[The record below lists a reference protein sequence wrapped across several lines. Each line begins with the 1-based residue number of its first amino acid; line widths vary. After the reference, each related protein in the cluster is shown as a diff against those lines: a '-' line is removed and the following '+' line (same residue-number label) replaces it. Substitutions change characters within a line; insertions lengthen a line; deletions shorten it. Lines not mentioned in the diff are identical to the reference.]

1 MSWLNRHSE
10 LVTPQNGHSR
20 DTALSSTSG
29 ASVEP
34 SLPPISPPSDN
45 KKSDTGPGPAEKS
58 PPAPEGA
65 HLLPDQLNAIKQKI
79 HEQLLRELD
88 LDKIQQKRGPELRK
102 AVEGALAV
110 MLLDQDTPISRGE
123 RQRLVREIA
132 DEALGLGPLEPLLD
146 DVTVSEIMV
155 NGPRQVYV
163 ERKGLLSLSD
173 VSFRDE
179 THIMRIIEKIV
190 SPLGRRVDEASPM
203 VDARLPD
210 GSRVN
215 AIIPPL
221 AIDSPIL
228 TIRKFSRDPL
238 TADDLIR
245 FGSLNEEVVTFL
257 KACIETRI
265 NMVVAGGTGSGKTTM
280 LNVLSSFIPSRE
292 RIVTIEDPV
301 EMQLRQPH
309 VVRLETR
316 PANIEGKGEVGQRQL
331 VRNALRMRPDRIIV
345 GEVRSGEAFDMLQAM
360 NTGHDGSLTTIHAN
374 TPRDALARIENMV
387 LMANLDLPVRAIREQ
402 VASAIHLILQLSRL
416 RDGSRRVTHVTE
428 VIGMEG
434 DVITMQDIF
443 LFRQQGTDTNGK
455 IIGGVQSTGLRPHC
469 VDRIEREGV
478 TLPIDLFAVRA
489 NDRPTRR

>member
-34 SLPPISPPSDN
+34 SPPPISPPSDN
-45 KKSDTGPGPAEKS
+45 KKSDTGPAPAEKS

-146 DVTVSEIMV
+146 DETVSEIMV

-443 LFRQQGTDTNGK
+443 LFRQLGTDPNGK
-455 IIGGVQSTGLRPHC
+455 IIGSVQPTGLRPYC
-469 VDRIEREGV
+469 VDKIEREGI
-478 TLPIDLFAVRA
+478 TLPADLFAVRS
-489 NDRPTRR
+489 NDRLGRR

>member
-443 LFRQQGTDTNGK
+443 LFRQLGTDPNGK
-455 IIGGVQSTGLRPHC
+455 IIGSVQPTGLRPYC
-469 VDRIEREGV
+469 VDKIEREGI
-478 TLPIDLFAVRA
+478 TLPADLFAVRT
-489 NDRPTRR
+489 NDRLGRR

>member
-443 LFRQQGTDTNGK
+443 LFRQLGTDPNGK
-455 IIGGVQSTGLRPHC
+455 IIGSVQPTGLRPYC
-469 VDRIEREGV
+469 VDKIEREGI
-478 TLPIDLFAVRA
+478 TLPADLFAVRS
-489 NDRPTRR
+489 NDRLGRR